1 MRTAPEV
8 FLSKL
13 IDYAGI
19 FPPANL
25 ELSLALSNY
34 RSYIQSNHN
43 WIISKFIISS
53 TDLKKISIKD
63 INQFNS
69 QNLLN
74 LSIISKNF
82 NKDYNII
89 NTFLREFSS
98 SVKFS
103 CLETQITN
111 VTNFYNQ
118 MIEINDLIKKNKLNI
133 SLFFELLS
141 KNWQDNIPLVIDNI
155 SRFNE
160 TYETNFGF
168 KLRCGGIKKSSFP
181 APKYISTVLLQSIKR
196 NIPMKFTAGLHHPYI
211 YKDRQINTNMYG
223 FFNVFLSGMFAKKYD
238 LNKNDIIK
246 ILIDKNKDHFQFKEN
261 KIKWQSYYITKD
273 EILDYRLKNFISF
286 GSCSFDKPCE
296 DLKDNGIL

>member
-1 MRTAPEV
+1 MRTASEV

-25 ELSLALSNY
+25 KLPLALSNY
-34 RSYIQSNHN
+34 RSYMQSTHH

-53 TDLKKISIKD
+53 TDLRKISIKD

-74 LSIISKNF
+74 LSIITKNF

-89 NTFLREFSS
+89 NTFLREFSNN
-98 SVKFS
+98 VKFS
-103 CLETQITN
+103 CLETQISN
-111 VTNFYNQ
+111 INNFNNQ

-141 KNWQDNIPLVIDNI
+141 KNWKDDIPFVIDNI
-155 SRFNE
+155 SRFNK

-181 APKYISTVLLQSIKR
+181 APTYISTVLLQSIKK
-196 NIPMKFTAGLHHPYI
+196 NVPMKFTAGLHHPYI
-211 YKDRQINTNMYG
+211 YNDSQINTKMYG

-238 LNKNDIIK
+238 LNENDIIK
-246 ILIDKNKDHFQFKEN
+246 ILIDENKNHFQFKEN
-261 KIKWQSYYITKD
+261 KIKWKSYYITTD

-286 GSCSFDKPCE
+286 GSCSFDEPCE
-296 DLKDNGIL
+296 DLKENGIL